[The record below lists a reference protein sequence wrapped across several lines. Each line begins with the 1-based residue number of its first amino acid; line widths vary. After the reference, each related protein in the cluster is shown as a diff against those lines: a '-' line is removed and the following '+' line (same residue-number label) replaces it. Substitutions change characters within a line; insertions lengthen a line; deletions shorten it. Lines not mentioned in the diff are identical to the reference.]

1 MQSMQSDLPDESGHS
16 GSAGSG
22 GSAGRPPL
30 LRKLAGMET
39 AMESVQKTL
48 LQLQRQIQN
57 SKSAPLNRHQFKT
70 VQVSTVLN

>member
-1 MQSMQSDLPDESGHS
+1 MQSDLPDESGHS

-22 GSAGRPPL
+22 GSAGSTGRPPL

>member
-1 MQSMQSDLPDESGHS
+1 MQSDLPDESGHS
-16 GSAGSG
+16 